1 VSEEHDDHDLGLA
14 HDLTTL
20 FTRRRA
26 LALLG
31 GSAVAVLVGCGG
43 DDDSSAA
50 STTTTTAA
58 SRDGSAACADPIP
71 EETAGP
77 FPGDGSN
84 GPDALTQSGIVRSD
98 ITSSFG
104 SSTTKAEGVP
114 TTLTLT
120 IQSNGCAPMA
130 SAAVYVWH
138 CDREGRYSM
147 YSPGVED
154 ENYLRGVQTSDADGR
169 VTFTTVMPGCYP
181 GRWPHIHF
189 EVYSSVDDATG
200 GGKPFATSQVAVPKD
215 TCEAAYASEGYED
228 SVGNLSRVSLT
239 SDMVFADDGAVHQ
252 LATVTGD
259 AAKGYA
265 LELDVPV

>member
-1 VSEEHDDHDLGLA
+1 VSEAQDDHDLGLT

-26 LALLG
+26 LAILG
-31 GSAVAVLVGCGG
+31 GSAVAVLVGCSG

-50 STTTTTAA
+50 STTSSTAGSEGDTA
-58 SRDGSAACADPIP
+58 SCADPIP

-84 GPDALTQSGIVRSD
+84 GPDALTQSGIVRRD

-114 TTLTLT
+114 TTLTLA
-120 IQSNGCAPMA
+120 IQSNDCDPMVG
-130 SAAVYVWH
+130 AAVYVWH

-154 ENYLRGVQTSDADGR
+154 ENYLRGVQTTGDDGR
-169 VTFTTVMPGCYP
+169 VSFTTVMPGCYT

-200 GGKPFATSQVAVPKD
+200 GGRPIATSQVAVPKD
-215 TCEAAYASEGYED
+215 TCEAAYAADGYAG
-228 SVGNLSRVSLT
+228 SVTALSQVSLT
-239 SDMVFADDGAVHQ
+239 SDMVFADDGGVRQ

-259 AAKGYA
+259 VDRGYA
-265 LELDVPV
+265 LDLTVPV